1 MMGKERTGRLISL
14 GTGRRGFMPAITTRV
29 TRLRLAFVENKDH
42 SIHAS
47 LVVVEAMAQRFDLW
61 QRIRKRTS
69 LVHLAN
75 THYAPQKFKLTERR
89 RHRDDRRRD
98 LLFSCKAKCH
108 EQTANPMSINPS
120 KAVKFLALIAI
131 SATVSG
137 CIATTLKREIH
148 VVRDADG
155 KIIQTIEVEGIEQPA
170 AESTTKT
177 IKFKTLEL
185 PK

>member
-1 MMGKERTGRLISL
+1 
-14 GTGRRGFMPAITTRV
+14 
-29 TRLRLAFVENKDH
+29 
-42 SIHAS
+42 
-47 LVVVEAMAQRFDLW
+47 
-61 QRIRKRTS
+61 
-69 LVHLAN
+69 
-75 THYAPQKFKLTERR
+75 
-89 RHRDDRRRD
+89 
-98 LLFSCKAKCH
+98 
-108 EQTANPMSINPS
+108 MSINPL
-120 KAVKFLALIAI
+120 KAVKVLALIAI
-131 SATVSG
+131 STTVSG